1 MQAII
6 LAAGMGKR
14 LKDLTNDNTKC
25 MIKVNGVTLI
35 ERMLKQLDDLNL
47 NQIVLVVGYQGQK
60 LIDYISSLSIRTKIV
75 FVRNDIYDRTNNI
88 YSLFLAKNYLL
99 EDDTLLLESDLIFE
113 DVALQILV
121 NDPYP
126 SLALI
131 AKYESWMD
139 GTVVTV
145 DENNN
150 IKNFLGKKQ
159 FKFEDAKDYY
169 KTVNIYKFSKDF
181 SLSHY
186 VPFLKAYSRAL
197 GNNEYYEQ
205 VLKVIILLEKPEI
218 KASILENV
226 HWYEIDDIQDLDI
239 AESIFARSPEEQL
252 EKMQKRYGGYWRYEN
267 IIDYCYLVNPF
278 FPPQKL
284 LDEIKA
290 SFDRLI
296 RDYPSGLAVNILLA
310 AKYFGL
316 KQNYVVVGNGAA
328 ELIKSMMNNIS
339 GDIGIITP
347 TFEEYPNRYSPTK
360 IVRFTP
366 QNRSLQYNANDI
378 INYFDE
384 KLISTLLIINPD
396 NPSGNYIKRNDMLR
410 ILDWTKQKKIKIVV
424 DESFIDFS
432 DIEKEPSLMS
442 NTILEKYPNLTLVK
456 SISKSFGVPGLRLG
470 VLSSSNTELINKIKA
485 DVSIW
490 NINSFGEFF
499 LQIFEKYKNDYVEGM
514 KEFSKVRSDFFEKLQ
529 KLPHIRVIPSQ
540 SNYFLCELFDGRKA
554 TVVTTQLL
562 NKYDLFIKDLSTKKG
577 FDGQYIRL
585 AIKLPEE
592 NELLVKSLKEVLSD
606 QNNNF
611 FESEQHMKGQ
621 SK

>member
-14 LKDLTNDNTKC
+14 LRDLTKNNTKC

-35 ERMLKQLDDLNL
+35 ERMLKQLDDLDL
-47 NQIVLVVGYQGQK
+47 NQIVIVVGYQGQK
-60 LIDYISSLSIRTKIV
+60 LMDYISSLSIKTKVV
-75 FVRNDIYDRTNNI
+75 FVSNDIYDRTNNI
-88 YSLFLAKNYLL
+88 YSLYLAKNYLL

-113 DVALQILV
+113 DRALKILV

-139 GTVVTV
+139 GTVVTI

-159 FKFEDAKDYY
+159 FKFEDAKEYY
-169 KTVNIYKFSKDF
+169 KTVNIYKFSKEF
-181 SLSHY
+181 SLSYY
-186 VPFLKAYSRAL
+186 VPFLEAYSKAL

-205 VLKVIILLEKPEI
+205 VLKVITLLEKPEI
-218 KASILENV
+218 KASVLKNV
-226 HWYEIDDIQDLDI
+226 HWYEIDDVQDLDI
-239 AESIFARSPEEQL
+239 AESIFARTPEEQL

-296 RDYPSGLAVNILLA
+296 HDYPSGLAVNILLA

-328 ELIKSMMNNIS
+328 ELIKSMMNTIS

-366 QNRSLQYNANDI
+366 KNSSLQYSADDI
-378 INYFDE
+378 INYFDS
-384 KLISTLLIINPD
+384 KAISTLLIINPD
-396 NPSGNYIKRNDMLR
+396 NPSGNYIRRNDMLR
-410 ILDWTKQKKIKIVV
+410 ILEWTKQKKINIVV

-432 DIEKEPSLMS
+432 DIENEPSLL
-442 NTILEKYPNLTLVK
+442 NNAILEKFQNLTIVK

-470 VLSSSNTELINKIKA
+470 VLASANAELINKIKA

-499 LQIFEKYKNDYVEGM
+499 LQIFEKYKSDYVEGM
-514 KEFSKVRSDFFEKLQ
+514 KEFSKVRSEFFEKLQ
-529 KLPHIRVIPSQ
+529 TLPHIRVIPSQ
-540 SNYFLCELFDGRKA
+540 SNYFLCELLDGRKA
-554 TVVTTQLL
+554 TEITMQLL

-577 FDGQYIRL
+577 FNGQYIRL
-585 AIKLPEE
+585 AIKLPKE
-592 NELLVKSLKEVLSD
+592 NELLVKSLKDILL
-606 QNNNF
+606 N
-611 FESEQHMKGQ
+611 
-621 SK
+621 

>member
-290 SFDRLI
+290 CFDRLI